1 MLLSRCKRNHN
12 IESSADKHIIIH
24 GSQYKMLR
32 SWESENKYK
41 TLFEANMA
49 SKYKTSTVAVLN
61 EMQSVSELL
70 GRPGLSLTAAEI
82 YISTPQNHREP
93 ATCNSNSNSNC
104 YCYRFT
110 SPPPRTMV
118 NQPFNGNPTGPLLNE
133 NPQRSHV

>member
-1 MLLSRCKRNHN
+1 
-12 IESSADKHIIIH
+12 
-24 GSQYKMLR
+24 MLR

-93 ATCNSNSNSNC
+93 A
-104 YCYRFT
+104 
-110 SPPPRTMV
+110 
-118 NQPFNGNPTGPLLNE
+118 L
-133 NPQRSHV
+133 

>member
-1 MLLSRCKRNHN
+1 MFLSRCKRNHN
-12 IESSADKHIIIH
+12 RVSSADKNIIIH
-24 GSQYKMLR
+24 GSQYKLLR

-49 SKYKTSTVAVLN
+49 VSKYKTSTVAVLN

-93 ATCNSNSNSNC
+93 A
-104 YCYRFT
+104 
-110 SPPPRTMV
+110 
-118 NQPFNGNPTGPLLNE
+118 L
-133 NPQRSHV
+133 